1 MDLTRT
7 AFGDLWNDCYVSTT
21 TTAILQSII
30 DKVCYRAES
39 DEFIDGMCESLA
51 VALRA
56 YDDCFDY
63 TGHRV
68 KAAVVEA
75 FIGK

>member
-7 AFGDLWNDCYVSTT
+7 AFGDLWNDCYVSTGT
-21 TTAILQSII
+21 NALLLSII

-39 DEFIDGMCESLA
+39 DEFFDGMCESLA

-56 YDDCFDY
+56 YDDRFTH
-63 TGHRV
+63 TGNSI
-68 KAAVVEA
+68 KAAVVDV